1 MKKLV
6 SILLLYLIVT
16 PFLINAE
23 QLVFVSLNKNI
34 PVKFQLKEYD
44 KPVFQGNHFMLV
56 HEPDDWNIAQS
67 NQEVLTNWDDTKYYY
82 VLYPIREYEKSKI
95 INYAAMLKST
105 PDYLI
110 IETNHAVLNDI
121 EIFHSF
127 KIVRIFNQKLKYVD
141 QSQLPISAESILFNP
156 VIQQLV
162 DTVSVDSLWHYI
174 ATLQSMERYTTNGSA
189 ISSSNY
195 LKNFFLSLGYDTVYF
210 HTWQSG
216 SIPNV
221 IAEKFGTLYPDEIYV
236 VGGHYDTYTNGA
248 PGADDNGSGSASI
261 MEMARVMSPLTY
273 KRTLKYILFSGEEL
287 GLLGSSA
294 YASQAASNG
303 DNILGMINMDM
314 IAYVQPGD
322 QIDVDVVK
330 NTASQDLYDAYLLA
344 TQTYVPTL
352 PVVIGSLPFGASSD
366 HASFWNN
373 GFKAIFP
380 FEDSDNYSPY
390 IHTSQDVLGT
400 SANNQTL
407 AELGTKS
414 VVAALAS
421 FAEIADSRIAGS
433 VYSAATTDPIS
444 NAKVAFNGDSVFTN
458 PDGNFMTPDLAPDN
472 YQIIISADGF
482 ESDTINHT
490 LLLYEVFNINLNL
503 IPVGMIRPYIHVSNI
518 IIDDDSTGNSLGNN
532 NGVADAGETIEIFTN
547 LINTGNL
554 DAFNVTAGIQSAS
567 SWVTVFQDSCFADSV
582 LIDSTDISNN
592 SALVQIDSETPANT
606 EIPFTVELR
615 YQGFSNMSSFNL
627 TVNNRGDILI
637 IDDDDNEGGLA
648 AHTTALD
655 CLNITYDV
663 ASSSILHEEMSHYD
677 YMIWFCGDDYSGTLT
692 SDDQLKLS
700 NYLDNGGKLFISG
713 VDIGYDINSD
723 PFYTNYLKANYIAD
737 GPYSTTTQVFG
748 TTADPIAGDFS
759 IGLGI
764 NDNYVDQIN
773 AVGGA
778 SQIFEYN
785 DNGTYYGCGLKYD
798 GIYQLVYLTFSFE
811 NIQDENHR
819 LTLFNNI
826 WNWFGGNLA
835 GIDNRDKTVYK
846 YHLSQNYP
854 NPFNPVT
861 NIRYQLPE
869 ITDVKLVVYNMI
881 GQKIKTLVNGQKDIG
896 YYNVQWDGLNDNGYQ
911 VATGIYIYRFEA
923 GEYIKSQKMI
933 LMK

>member
-1 MKKLV
+1 V
-6 SILLLYLIVT
+6 V
-16 PFLINAE
+16 A
-23 QLVFVSLNKNI
+23 
-34 PVKFQLKEYD
+34 VKY
-44 KPVFQGNHFMLV
+44 
-56 HEPDDWNIAQS
+56 
-67 NQEVLTNWDDTKYYY
+67 
-82 VLYPIREYEKSKI
+82 
-95 INYAAMLKST
+95 
-105 PDYLI
+105 
-110 IETNHAVLNDI
+110 
-121 EIFHSF
+121 
-127 KIVRIFNQKLKYVD
+127 
-141 QSQLPISAESILFNP
+141 
-156 VIQQLV
+156 
-162 DTVSVDSLWHYI
+162 
-174 ATLQSMERYTTNGSA
+174 
-189 ISSSNY
+189 
-195 LKNFFLSLGYDTVYF
+195 
-210 HTWQSG
+210 
-216 SIPNV
+216 
-221 IAEKFGTLYPDEIYV
+221 GTLYPDEIYV
-236 VGGHYDTYTNGA
+236 VGGHYDTYTSGA

-294 YASQAASNG
+294 YASQASSTG
-303 DNILGMINMDM
+303 ENILGMINMDM

-330 NTASQDLYDAYLLA
+330 NAASQDLYDAYLLA

-352 PVVIGSLPFGASSD
+352 PVVIGNLPPWASSD

-421 FAEIADSRIAGS
+421 LAEIADSRIAGS

-444 NAKVAFNGDSVFTN
+444 NAKVTFNGDSVFTN
-458 PDGNFMTPDLAPDN
+458 PNGSFITPDLAPGN
-472 YQIIISADGF
+472 YQIIISANGF
-482 ESDTINHT
+482 KSDTIHHN
-490 LLLYEVFNINLNL
+490 LQLYEVFNINVNL
-503 IPVGMIRPYIHVSNI
+503 IPIGVMRPFVHVSNI
-518 IIDDDSTGNSLGNN
+518 IINDDSTGGSLGNN
-532 NGVADAGETIEIFTN
+532 NGIADAGETIEIYGNFM
-547 LINTGNL
+547 NTGNL
-554 DAFNVTAGIQSAS
+554 NAFDISAGIQSS
-567 SWVTVFQDSCFADSV
+567 NSWVTILQDSFFVDSV
-582 LIDSTDISNN
+582 LIDSNSVSNN
-592 SALVQIDSETPANT
+592 FTLVQIDSETPANT
-606 EIPFTVELR
+606 EIPFTVNLS
-615 YQGFSNMSSFNL
+615 YQGFSTISSFNL
-627 TVNNRGDILI
+627 NVNNRGDILI
-637 IDDDDNEGGLA
+637 IEDDDNEGGLA

-663 ASSSILHEEMSHYD
+663 SSSSVLQEEMMQYD

-700 NYLDNGGKLFISG
+700 NYLDNGGKLFITG

-723 PFYTNYLKANYIAD
+723 PFYTNYLKANYMAD
-737 GPYSTTTQVFG
+737 GPYSTTTQVLG
-748 TTADPIAGDFS
+748 IAGDPIAGDFS
-759 IGLGI
+759 SGLGI

-778 SQIFEYN
+778 TQIFEYN

-819 LTLFNNI
+819 LILFNNI
-826 WNWFGGNLA
+826 WNWFGGNLV
-835 GIDNRDKTVYK
+835 GIDNRDKTIYK
-846 YHLSQNYP
+846 YHLAQNYP

-861 NIRYQLPE
+861 NIKFQLPE
-869 ITDVKLVVYNMI
+869 ITDVKLVVYNVI
-881 GQKIKTLVNGQKDIG
+881 GQKIKTLVKGQKNIG
-896 YYNVQWDGLNDNGYQ
+896 YYNIQWDGINDNGHQ

-923 GEYIKSQKMI
+923 GDYVKSQKMI